1 MVLPRIIAAALN
13 LLKYG
18 LKMPHDPSEKRRYSL
33 FSKTLKSC
41 VDPVLRPIIKT
52 QGAAASKLITEWPEI
67 VGNDIAA
74 YSAPIRLQFPKDKN
88 SGGTLYI
95 ACEGAHALTLQHMAP
110 MLIERLTMYFG
121 YPAVARIM
129 LEQTLIS
136 REPTTKPKPTS
147 RKTAPPIN
155 TDCLADIED
164 EELKK
169 VLTDFATTLN
179 RK

>member
-1 MVLPRIIAAALN
+1 
-13 LLKYG
+13 
-18 LKMPHDPSEKRRYSL
+18 MPHDPSEKRRYSL

-52 QGAAASKLITEWPEI
+52 QGAAASKLITEWPQI

-88 SGGTLYI
+88 SGGTLYV
-95 ACEGAHALTLQHMAP
+95 ACEGAYALTLQHMVP

-121 YPAVARIM
+121 YAAVARIM

-136 REPTTKPKPTS
+136 RAPTAKPKAAS
-147 RKTAPPIN
+147 KKTTTTFN
-155 TDCLADIED
+155 TDCLAEIED
-164 EELKK
+164 DELKK
-169 VLTDFATTLN
+169 VLTDFAAELN

>member
-1 MVLPRIIAAALN
+1 MQP
-13 LLKYG
+13 
-18 LKMPHDPSEKRRYSL
+18 PDKRRYSL

-41 VDPVLRPIIKT
+41 VDPLLRPIIKT

-74 YSAPIRLQFPKDKN
+74 YSAPIRVQFPKDKN

-95 ACEGAHALTLQHMAP
+95 ACEGAHALTLQHMIP
-110 MLIERLTMYFG
+110 VIIERLTMYFG

-136 REPTTKPKPTS
+136 RHKPAKAPAAS
-147 RKTAPPIN
+147 KKSIVIDTA
-155 TDCLADIED
+155 CLAEVED
-164 EELKK
+164 AELKK
-169 VLTDFATTLN
+169 VLTDFASELS